1 MRFFQYGLGLL
12 IGFIFATIAFT
23 SAVIYQMGSPVP
35 SSRWIYELNQLKT
48 GYLTSIQTPKIILVS
63 GSNTLYGI
71 SCQTLEKKLKRPC
84 VNTALTQ
91 ELGLDYILDHARQIA
106 QPKDTILLPL
116 EYQLY
121 ITHGTPS
128 ELLLDYIIAYQPSY
142 FESMNL
148 LQKIRLIMGVSPQ
161 RLFQGILAK
170 GQSLS
175 SLTSSYQSRITPQGD
190 SLDNLKITNKN
201 DPIINGFQPF
211 NLQEYQIS
219 SYSREQLSQ
228 FIVWCR
234 DHQINLISTWP
245 STVDFSEYQDPKT
258 QEFFQSIKH
267 FYTQAKVPVLGT
279 PEDFMYNK
287 FLFYNSVYH
296 LNDQGRQ
303 QRTQKIITLIEP
315 YLK

>member
-12 IGFIFATIAFT
+12 IGFTFAAIAFI
-23 SAVIYQMGSPVP
+23 SAVIYQMGAPVP
-35 SSRWIYELNQLKT
+35 SSRWIYELNQLKM
-48 GYLTSIQTPKIILVS
+48 GYLTSIQTPKLILVS

-71 SCQTLEKKLKRPC
+71 SCQTLEEKLKRPC

-106 QPKDTILLPL
+106 QPKDTILMPL

-128 ELLLDYIIAYQPSY
+128 ELLLDYVIAYQPNY
-142 FESMNL
+142 LESLNS

-201 DPIINGFQPF
+201 DQIIKGFKPF

-219 SYSREQLSQ
+219 NYAREQLSR

-234 DHQINLISTWP
+234 ENQVNLIVTWP
-245 STVDFSEYQDPKT
+245 STVNFSEYQDPNT
-258 QEFFQSIKH
+258 QKFFNSIAM
-267 FYTQAKVPVLGT
+267 FYRQEQVPILGT
-279 PEDFMYNK
+279 PENFMYDK
-287 FLFYNSVYH
+287 LLFYNSVYH

-303 QRTQKIITLIEP
+303 KRTKKIINLIQR